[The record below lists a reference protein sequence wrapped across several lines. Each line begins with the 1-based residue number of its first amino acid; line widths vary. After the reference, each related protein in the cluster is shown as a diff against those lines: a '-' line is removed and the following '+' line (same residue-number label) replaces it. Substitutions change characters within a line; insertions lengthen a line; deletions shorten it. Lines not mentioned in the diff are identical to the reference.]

1 MEESSLLL
9 ILTAASIGFIHTL
22 AGPDHYIPFI
32 AMSKAGNWS
41 KSKTI
46 WITTIAGIGH
56 VLSSVILGIIGI
68 ALGIA
73 VTSLEIVESF
83 RGELAGWLLITF
95 GLLYFAWGIRY
106 LYKKKEHSHPHFH
119 EDGTFHTHS
128 HNHLE
133 EHAHVHESKKVNSI
147 TPWVIFTIFLF
158 GPCEPLIP
166 LLMFPAISHNVLILV
181 LVSLTFGVA
190 TIGTMLA
197 VVTGS
202 LYGLKMISFKGA
214 EKYSHAVAGGLI
226 LLCGV
231 SIKFLGL

>member
-1 MEESSLLL
+1 MENSSLLL

-22 AGPDHYIPFI
+22 TGPDHYIPFI

-56 VLSSVILGIIGI
+56 VLSSVVLGIIGI

-73 VTSLEIVESF
+73 VTSLEIIESF

-106 LYKKKEHSHPHFH
+106 LYKNKKHSHTHLH

-128 HNHLE
+128 HNHSE
-133 EHAHVHESKKVNSI
+133 DHAHVHESKKLNSI

-166 LLMFPAISHNVLILV
+166 LLMFPAISHSVLTLV
-181 LVSLTFGVA
+181 LVSLTFAVA

-197 VVTGS
+197 VVTTS
-202 LYGLKMISFKGA
+202 LYGLKIFSFNRA
-214 EKYSHAVAGGLI
+214 VKYSHAIAGGLI

>member
-1 MEESSLLL
+1 MEDSSVLL

-22 AGPDHYIPFI
+22 IGPDHYIPFI

-41 KSKTI
+41 KTKTI

-56 VLSSVILGIIGI
+56 VLSSVVLGISGI
-68 ALGIA
+68 VLGIA

-106 LYKKKEHSHPHFH
+106 LYKKKKHAHPHFH
-119 EDGTFHTHS
+119 EDGTFHTHT

-133 EHAHVHESKKVNSI
+133 EHAQVHESKKVNSI
-147 TPWVIFTIFLF
+147 TPWIIFTIFLF

-166 LLMFPAISHNVLILV
+166 LLMFPAISHNVLTLV
-181 LVSLTFGVA
+181 LVSLTFAVA

-214 EKYSHAVAGGLI
+214 EKYSHAVAGGLV

>member
-22 AGPDHYIPFI
+22 TGPDHYIPFI

-56 VLSSVILGIIGI
+56 VLSSVLLGLIGI

-73 VTSLEIVESF
+73 VTSLEIIESF

-106 LYKKKEHSHPHFH
+106 LYKNKKHSHTHWH

-128 HNHLE
+128 HNHSE
-133 EHAHVHESKKVNSI
+133 DHAHVHESKKLNSI

-166 LLMFPAISHNVLILV
+166 LLMFPAISHNVLTLV
-181 LVSLTFGVA
+181 LVSLTFTVA

-197 VVTGS
+197 VVTTS
-202 LYGLKMISFKGA
+202 LYGLKIFSFNRA
-214 EKYSHAVAGGLI
+214 VKYSHAIAGGLI

>member
-1 MEESSLLL
+1 W
-9 ILTAASIGFIHTL
+9 
-22 AGPDHYIPFI
+22 
-32 AMSKAGNWS
+32 SKA
-41 KSKTI
+41 KTI

-56 VLSSVILGIIGI
+56 VLSSVILGLIGI

-73 VTSLEIVESF
+73 VTSLEIIESF

-106 LYKKKEHSHPHFH
+106 LYKNKKHSHTHLH

-128 HNHLE
+128 HNHSE
-133 EHAHVHESKKVNSI
+133 DHAHVHESKKLNSI

-166 LLMFPAISHNVLILV
+166 LLMFPAISHNVLTLV
-181 LVSLTFGVA
+181 LVSLTFAVA

-197 VVTGS
+197 VVTTS
-202 LYGLKMISFKGA
+202 LYGLKIFSFNRA
-214 EKYSHAVAGGLI
+214 VKYSHAIAGGLI

>member
-1 MEESSLLL
+1 MDQSSLAL
-9 ILTAASIGFIHTL
+9 ILTAASIGFIHTIL
-22 AGPDHYIPFI
+22 GPDHYIPFI
-32 AMSKAGNWS
+32 VMSKAGKWS
-41 KSKTI
+41 RSKTI
-46 WITTIAGIGH
+46 WITTIAGVGH
-56 VLSSVILGIIGI
+56 VLSSVVLGIIGI

-73 VTSLEIVESF
+73 LSSLELIESF
-83 RGELAGWLLITF
+83 RGDLAGWLLITF
-95 GLLYFAWGIRY
+95 GLLYFAWGIRHI
-106 LYKKKEHSHPHFH
+106 YKSRQHSHAHFH

-147 TPWVIFTIFLF
+147 TPWIIFTIFIF

-166 LLMFPAISHNVLILV
+166 LLIFPAISHNVLTLV
-181 LVSLTFGVA
+181 LVSLTFAVA
-190 TIGTMLA
+190 TIGTMLS

-202 LYGLKMISFKGA
+202 LYGLKMISLKGA

>member
-1 MEESSLLL
+1 MEDSSLLL

-22 AGPDHYIPFI
+22 TGPDHYIPFI

-56 VLSSVILGIIGI
+56 VLSSVLLGLIGI

-73 VTSLEIVESF
+73 VTSLEIIESF

-106 LYKKKEHSHPHFH
+106 LYKNKKHSHTHLH

-128 HNHLE
+128 HNHSE
-133 EHAHVHESKKVNSI
+133 DHAHVHESKKLNSI

-166 LLMFPAISHNVLILV
+166 LLMFPAISHNVLTLV
-181 LVSLTFGVA
+181 LVSLTFAVA

-197 VVTGS
+197 VVTTS
-202 LYGLKMISFKGA
+202 LYGLKIFSFNRA
-214 EKYSHAVAGGLI
+214 VKYSHAIAGGLI

>member
-1 MEESSLLL
+1 MEDSSVLL

-22 AGPDHYIPFI
+22 IGPDHYIPFI

-41 KSKTI
+41 KTKTI

-56 VLSSVILGIIGI
+56 VLSSVVLGISGI
-68 ALGIA
+68 VLGIA

-106 LYKKKEHSHPHFH
+106 LYKKKKHAHPHFH
-119 EDGTFHTHS
+119 EDGTFHTHT

-147 TPWVIFTIFLF
+147 TPWIIFTIFLF

-166 LLMFPAISHNVLILV
+166 LLMFPAISHNVLTLV
-181 LVSLTFGVA
+181 LVSLTFAVA

-214 EKYSHAVAGGLI
+214 EKYSHAVAGGLV

>member
-41 KSKTI
+41 KTKTI

-106 LYKKKEHSHPHFH
+106 LYKKRKHSHPHFH
-119 EDGTFHTHS
+119 EDGTFHTHT

-166 LLMFPAISHNVLILV
+166 LLMFPAISHNVLTLV
-181 LVSLTFGVA
+181 LVSLTFAVA

-197 VVTGS
+197 VVSGS

-226 LLCGV
+226 LICGL

>member
-1 MEESSLLL
+1 MEQSSLTL

-22 AGPDHYIPFI
+22 IGPDHYIPFI

-41 KSKTI
+41 KAKTI
-46 WITTIAGIGH
+46 LITIIAGIGH
-56 VLSSVILGIIGI
+56 VLSSVVLGIIGI

-106 LYKKKEHSHPHFH
+106 LYKNKKHSHPHFH
-119 EDGTFHTHS
+119 EDGTFHTHNHDHTSEHS
-128 HNHLE
+128 HI
-133 EHAHVHESKKVNSI
+133 HETKKVNSL
-147 TPWVIFTIFLF
+147 TPWIIFTIFLF

-166 LLMFPAISHNVLILV
+166 LLMFPAMNHSVLTLV
-181 LVSLTFGVA
+181 FVTITFSVA
-190 TIGTMLA
+190 TIGTMMA
-197 VVTGS
+197 IVTGS
-202 LYGLKMISFKGA
+202 LYGLKLISFKGA
-214 EKYSHAVAGGLI
+214 EKYSYAVAGGLI
-226 LLCGV
+226 LICGL